1 MFSTIP
7 LLLVVLLVRFSGAQS
22 DSMDSSSEG
31 PDPPIFEPLP
41 ALPDMT
47 SVVRSAHPPGF
58 APPHDYEQKLR
69 VDESMGINI
78 ISADNNDFNKFL
90 DDHWLQY
97 PTTLP

>member
-47 SVVRSAHPPGF
+47 SVVRSAQPPGF
-58 APPHDYEQKLR
+58 APPHNYEQKLR
-69 VDESMGINI
+69 VDESMGFIVRGGAAKI
-78 ISADNNDFNKFL
+78 MGVSRRRTRDE
-90 DDHWLQY
+90 
-97 PTTLP
+97 